1 LGRPLTSN
9 SNHSNHRKDSK
20 QQVTSSPSYS
30 KGISSPTLAELNTVA
45 EGPRTKRANT
55 AATSSSYISPYSPS
69 PPPISSSH
77 LYNSVSDSS
86 SSVLHPRLAFNERES
101 FDELNSSFRSLYKSL
116 FGHSVPH
123 QGEYFNTSA
132 SEDRNH
138 MSANLPGSIPNNGL
152 TLSDS
157 NGSLSLGASA
167 GTFLN
172 SVSNPQFTSLMGSFR
187 DIAETNS
194 WDKLDPAQIQGLVDS
209 FKTCEHSKFG
219 LDHDAYADLHASFNQ
234 FLSQLNNKFLT
245 GSSNAN
251 PQLADYS
258 QQPSQLARNRASF
271 QGPVMLSGTIESLGP
286 PHAHKHHLHHKI
298 DTVAAPSP
306 LLSMHHQHH
315 HHGTSPP
322 TNFHLASNRT
332 PSPGTGCSS
341 HDQLVDLATVHAPN
355 PMHPPSH
362 YQEFI
367 SAGNAAGTFNSA
379 ANPNGDAEGLNL
391 QSPPFFFF
399 FFFFFFLVMHYHN

>member
-1 LGRPLTSN
+1 M
-9 SNHSNHRKDSK
+9 
-20 QQVTSSPSYS
+20 
-30 KGISSPTLAELNTVA
+30 A

-69 PPPISSSH
+69 PPPISSCN
-77 LYNSVSDSS
+77 LYNSVSDSSS

-116 FGHSVPH
+116 FGHSVPN

-132 SEDRNH
+132 TESRNH
-138 MSANLPGSIPNNGL
+138 ASANLLGSMPNNGL
-152 TLSDS
+152 NMSDS

-167 GTFLN
+167 GNLLN
-172 SVSNPQFTSLMGSFR
+172 SISNPQLMSLMGSFR

-209 FKTCEHSKFG
+209 FKSCEHSKFG
-219 LDHDAYADLHASFNQ
+219 LDQDAYADLHASFNQ

-251 PQLADYS
+251 PQLVDYS
-258 QQPSQLARNRASF
+258 QQPSQLVLNRASF
-271 QGPVMLSGTIESLGP
+271 QGPVMLSGTIDSLGP
-286 PHAHKHHLHHKI
+286 QHAHKHHLHHKI
-298 DTVAAPSP
+298 DTAPSP
-306 LLSMHHQHH
+306 LLSMHHHH
-315 HHGTSPP
+315 HHHSTSPT

-341 HDQLVDLATVHAPN
+341 HDQLVDLATGHASN
-355 PMHPPSH
+355 PMHPPPH
-362 YQEFI
+362 YREFI
-367 SAGNAAGTFNSA
+367 STGNVAGTFNSA
-379 ANPNGDAEGLNL
+379 ANPTGDTEGLNL
-391 QSPPFFFF
+391 QSPPTD
-399 FFFFFFLVMHYHN
+399 FLDDDDFDWSKLM